1 MLNDIFVPVDEILKH
16 IDCSMLATSSLL
28 DDYEAARRSY
38 EVCNGTARPARKRRE
53 RPRPLDGLLTAD
65 EAAARLRCSVKTL
78 NGYVASGTVRYVA
91 IGHGSKRPRKMFTPA
106 DLDDFVVNQTRKD
119 SPACLSAATRARPT
133 GNTTFKSEVIAF
145 SARPNARPAVK
156 PKR

>member
-1 MLNDIFVPVDEILKH
+1 MTMPDIFAAADILKN
-16 IDCSMLATSSLL
+16 IEASTLASL
-28 DDYEAARRSY
+28 DDVEAGLRQYEAL
-38 EVCNGTARPARKRRE
+38 CNGTAKPERRRRE